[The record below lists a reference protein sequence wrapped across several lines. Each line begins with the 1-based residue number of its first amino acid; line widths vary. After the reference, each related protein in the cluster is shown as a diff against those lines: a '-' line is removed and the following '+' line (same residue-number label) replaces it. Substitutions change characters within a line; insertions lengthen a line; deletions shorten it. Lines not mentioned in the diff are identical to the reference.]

1 MKFVSKTI
9 LFLFVF
15 NILCIIFY
23 YSYTPFSINVNNFN
37 FVNINN
43 QNATKN
49 IVNTNEKSQVIDPQH
64 YAHILVTTIVN
75 LNNQL
80 DNIYQ
85 NGWDYARINSIL
97 EETLGK
103 MK

>member
-1 MKFVSKTI
+1 MKFVSKII
-9 LFLFVF
+9 LFLCLF

-23 YSYTPFSINVNNFN
+23 YSYTPFLKNINNFN

-49 IVNTNEKSQVIDPQH
+49 IVITNEKSQVIDPH
-64 YAHILVTTIVN
+64 YAHILVTSIVN

-85 NGWDYARINSIL
+85 TGSDYGRINSIL
-97 EETLGK
+97 EVTQGK